1 MERSNEVSS
10 HEVRIYRALSSGQW
24 MTSQQ
29 ISDAAEVAPRT
40 ARAYALRLVKLG
52 VLDEIK
58 TFPGHRYR
66 LSDREGN
73 RAYAE
78 RIERAA
84 EALGIGKES

>member
-1 MERSNEVSS
+1 MEHSNEVST
-10 HEVRIYRALSSGQW
+10 HEVRIYRALSDGQW

-29 ISDAAEVAPRT
+29 IADTANVAPRT

-52 VLDEIK
+52 VLEEIK

-66 LSDREGN
+66 FSNRKIS

-84 EALGIGKES
+84 EALGMKER